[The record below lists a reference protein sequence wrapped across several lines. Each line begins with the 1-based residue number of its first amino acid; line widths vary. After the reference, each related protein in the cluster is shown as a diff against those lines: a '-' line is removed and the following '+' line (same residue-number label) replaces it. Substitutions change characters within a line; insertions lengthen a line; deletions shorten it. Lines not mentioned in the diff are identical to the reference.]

1 MGWGW
6 GWSNIVHKI
15 GRFIYE
21 PNLQP
26 KPQVNMGKHSNTSYR
41 EAVQSS
47 RWMAD
52 SVKRATLHIKEAHI
66 EVTSG
71 APLAETNIL
80 NRCIVGRFHDT
91 LQETPALN
99 DARRWACNTWKS
111 AIGVNVFA
119 MNDGQFLFEL
129 PSIVAAEHVM
139 SGV

>member
-1 MGWGW
+1 MG

-15 GRFIYE
+15 AKFIYE

-26 KPQVNMGKHSNTSYR
+26 KPQVNMGKQSNTSYR

-47 RWMAD
+47 RWMTD
-52 SVKRATLHIKEAHI
+52 SMKRAKLHVKEAHI

-71 APLAETNIL
+71 APLAETDLL
-80 NRCIVGRFHDT
+80 NRCIVGRFQDI

-99 DARRWACNTWKS
+99 DVRRWACNTWKS

-119 MNDGQFLFEL
+119 MNDGQFLFEF
-129 PSIVAAEHVM
+129 PSRVAAEHVM
-139 SGV
+139 LGVWV